1 MDMVVIIHEGK
12 EVLGDVWALPQ
23 TFEWDFFP
31 VNPLTMAT
39 IRRVGNPNNC
49 IYFVCNWLS

>member
-1 MDMVVIIHEGK
+1 MVVIIHEGK